1 MNADPTATVELEE
14 HALVCRQAEQKVND
28 PVPGATSC
36 LNSKTNLLVDVK
48 LTKEADP
55 QQVALEAIMALVKL
69 VETLT
74 TYFAV

>member
-1 MNADPTATVELEE
+1 MDVAPTVTVELAEQ
-14 HALVCRQAEQKVND
+14 ALVCSQPEQKVND

-48 LTKEADP
+48 LVKDADP
-55 QQVALEAIMALVKL
+55 QQVALAATMGSEKL

-74 TYFAV
+74 TYFAA